1 MFFRSNDYFKYL
13 EKNNKQ
19 LKKENIKLKN
29 ELESVREYKNE
40 YENLISQV
48 DKQKEKY
55 IELNE
60 KLGNLISQC
69 KHQLNQLK

>member
-29 ELESVREYKNE
+29 ELASVREYKNE

-69 KHQLNQLK
+69 KHQLYELN

>member
-1 MFFRSNDYFKYL
+1 MFFRSNDYFRYL

-40 YENLISQV
+40 YEILISQV

-69 KHQLNQLK
+69 KHQLDELK

>member
-19 LKKENIKLKN
+19 LKKENVKLKN

-69 KHQLNQLK
+69 KHQLYDLN